1 MDLKSN
7 KEKSSLLCSLLFW
20 DPIWPVKLLSPSSF
34 FHASF
39 CPLLSQK
46 KKSCMINTG
55 QMIMDSVQ
63 GSVYW
68 QIQVIEQIT
77 VLRTRVEY
85 LDISAFALF
94 SSNLFVLFDWFPL
107 EACSS
112 LKRKRKVSRSWG
124 EGEWRVASISREW
137 QNCGFG
143 SIVCVKNLFSI
154 KKSDVKIIVH
164 LYDIL

>member
-1 MDLKSN
+1 MLFAFLRSN
-7 KEKSSLLCSLLFW
+7 MTCETSKPLLILPC
-20 DPIWPVKLLSPSSF
+20 ILLSSSE
-34 FHASF
+34 SE
-39 CPLLSQK
+39 

-68 QIQVIEQIT
+68 QIQVIEEIT
-77 VLRTRVEY
+77 VLHTRVEC
-85 LDISAFALF
+85 LDISAFALS
-94 SSNLFVLFDWFPL
+94 SSNLFVLFNWFPL

-124 EGEWRVASISREW
+124 EGKWRVASISREW

>member
-46 KKSCMINTG
+46 KKKSRMINTG

-77 VLRTRVEY
+77 VLHTRVEY
-85 LDISAFALF
+85 LDISAFALP
-94 SSNLFVLFDWFPL
+94 SSNLFVLFDWFLL
-107 EACSS
+107 EVCSS

-124 EGEWRVASISREW
+124 VRKWRVASISREW
-137 QNCGFG
+137 QNCGLE
-143 SIVCVKNLFSI
+143 VLCVWRIYLQLKNLMW
-154 KKSDVKIIVH
+154 K
-164 LYDIL
+164 

>member
-1 MDLKSN
+1 MLSAFLRSN
-7 KEKSSLLCSLLFW
+7 MSCETSKPLLILPC
-20 DPIWPVKLLSPSSF
+20 ILLSSSE
-34 FHASF
+34 SEK
-39 CPLLSQK
+39 K

-68 QIQVIEQIT
+68 QIQVKEQIT
-77 VLRTRVEY
+77 VLHTRVEC
-85 LDISAFALF
+85 LDISAFALS

-124 EGEWRVASISREW
+124 EGKWRVASISREW
-137 QNCGFG
+137 QNCGLE
-143 SIVCVKNLFSI
+143 VLCVWRIYFQLKNLMW
-154 KKSDVKIIVH
+154 K
-164 LYDIL
+164 